1 MSIFTREIER
11 VAGQA
16 VRDYLHSDGF
26 KARLRKHMRWMREG
40 LAPGYRLVDREKFT
54 ATVADRIDRFAR
66 RRVHLFGIR
75 LWKAKMDR
83 AWVEDQA
90 EQMVTEFLKDSRIRF
105 GEPGFFWGN
114 GHDIADENMSYWE
127 AV

>member
-1 MSIFTREIER
+1 MSAFTREIER

-16 VRDYLHSDGF
+16 ARDYLHSDGF
-26 KARLRKHMRWMREG
+26 KAQLRKHIRWTREG
-40 LAPGYRLVDREKFT
+40 FAPGYKLADRERFT

-66 RRVHLFGIR
+66 RRVRLFGIP

-90 EQMVTEFLKDSRIRF
+90 EQMVTEFLKDSDIQF
-105 GEPGFFWGN
+105 CDPDFHWDD
-114 GHDIADENMSYWE
+114 GHEIADENMSYWE